1 MLCGVWLCRCARVVC
16 PRMWC
21 AVRMLIVV
29 ACWLFFFFGILIYK
43 HVVCNL
49 FFFFS
54 FFPFFF
60 YLYLFIGLLSFQS
73 QGECAV
79 NRPDEHP
86 SRQQRLVPGLP

>member
-1 MLCGVWLCRCARVVC
+1 MCACCVPAYVVC
-16 PRMWC
+16 C
-21 AVRMLIVV
+21 TYADSCGLL
-29 ACWLFFFFGILIYK
+29 AFFFFFLVFLYINMWYVI
-43 HVVCNL
+43 
-49 FFFFS
+49 FFFSS

>member
-1 MLCGVWLCRCARVVC
+1 
-16 PRMWC
+16 MWC

-29 ACWLFFFFGILIYK
+29 ACWLFFFFLVFLYINMWYVI
-43 HVVCNL
+43 
-49 FFFFS
+49 FFLFFS